1 MQRNS
6 IDPNDSGQQK
16 RLIVAIV
23 LSLLVLFGFHFLF
36 ERPRLEAQQA
46 REQAREE
53 ASFDETARA
62 GDADQAK
69 TEKSGPI
76 SREEALTQ
84 TQRISINN
92 NKISGSLPLRGNRLD
107 DIQLLNYYK
116 TVDSEENVALFKP
129 SGTERPYY
137 AEFGWIAESGGLNL
151 PKADTAWEVVG
162 ANELTA
168 DQPVLLRWDNGQ
180 GLIFERKFEV
190 DEDYLFTVTDRI
202 INQNDQPVTLYP
214 YQLLSRGGLPEDYV
228 KIFILHQGPI
238 GYTGEDLNEYDYSD
252 LEEGERFT
260 ADDGWVGFTDKYWF
274 AGLIPPQGQEYKA
287 RFVQTGEGDLHKA
300 RFQTDIRGNAVTVM
314 PEGSTENTFN
324 IFVGAKEL
332 NVLTEYSKRPELR
345 NLELSLDFGVLFFIT
360 KPLYLALKALSV
372 WFGHV
377 AWGIILLTVLIR
389 FVLYPLNNKSFRS
402 MAAMKKVT
410 PKLKEIQAKHKE
422 DPKVMQTK
430 IMELYQKEKVNPFS
444 GCWPVLLQIPIFFAL
459 YKVIMLDIDMRHAPF
474 PGWID
479 DMSVM
484 DPTSVFNLFGL
495 LPYNVPELLV
505 IGVWPC
511 LMGVTMALQRR
522 LNPPPTDPMQA
533 KIMLYMPFLFT
544 FILAKFAAG
553 LVIYWTWSN
562 TLGIIQQY
570 IIMRRMGVD
579 VSLVKGYKGDPAEEK
594 SDAESESTA
603 EEESPAPAKKS
614 KADKAKPKK
623 GKKKD

>member
-1 MQRNS
+1 MQRNP

-23 LSLLVLFGFHFLF
+23 LSLLILFGFHFLF

-46 REQAREE
+46 REHARQE
-53 ASFDETARA
+53 AAFDETARA
-62 GDADQAK
+62 GNADQV
-69 TEKSGPI
+69 EESSSI
-76 SREEALTQ
+76 SREEALSQ
-84 TQRISINN
+84 TRRINISND
-92 NKISGSLPLRGNRLD
+92 KISGSLPLRGNRLD

-116 TVDSEENVALFKP
+116 TVDSKENVELFKP

-137 AEFGWIAESGGLNL
+137 AEFGWIAEGGGFNL
-151 PKADTAWEVVG
+151 PGKDTTWDVVG
-162 ANELTA
+162 SNENLTA
-168 DQPVLLRWDNGQ
+168 GQPVLLRWDNGQ
-180 GLIFERKFEV
+180 GLVFERKFEV
-190 DEDYLFTVTDRI
+190 DEHYLFTVTDRI
-202 INQNDQPVTLYP
+202 INQNNQPVTLYP
-214 YQLLSRGGLPEDYV
+214 YQLLSRSGLPDDYM

-238 GYTGEDLNEYDYSD
+238 GYTGEDLKEFDYSD

-260 ADDGWVGFTDKYWF
+260 ADAGWVGFTDKYWF
-274 AGLIPPQGQEYKA
+274 AGLIPPQGKEYKA
-287 RFVQTGEGDLHKA
+287 RFVQTGAGNVEKA
-300 RFQTDIRGNAVTVM
+300 RFQTDIRGEAVTVM

-324 IFVGAKEL
+324 IYVGAKEL
-332 NVLTEYSKRPELR
+332 NVLNEYSKRPELR
-345 NLELSLDFGVLFFIT
+345 NLELSLDFGILFFIT
-360 KPLYLALKALSV
+360 KPFYLALKTLSTL
-372 WFGHV
+372 FGHV
-377 AWGIILLTVLIR
+377 AWGIIVLTVLIR

-474 PGWID
+474 PGWIE

-484 DPTSVFNLFGL
+484 DPTSLFNMFGL
-495 LPYNVPELLV
+495 LPYSVPELLT

-511 LMGVTMALQRR
+511 LMGVTMFLQRR

-533 KIMLYMPFLFT
+533 KLMFYMPFIFT
-544 FILAKFAAG
+544 VILAKFAAG

-579 VSLVKGYKGDPAEEK
+579 VSLVKGYKGDPEAEK
-594 SDAESESTA
+594 PDAKPENA
-603 EEESPAPAKKS
+603 EGKDALAPKK
-614 KADKAKPKK
+614 KTEANKPKPKK